1 MRKPRN
7 VNRAIGDTR
16 LSLSIWWRL
25 LRSGR
30 RKGAENER
38 GKLSF
43 LSLAL
48 LNIFARAVAPRPPR
62 RTHNTLNTHTTY
74 TRFSAARS
82 LVCWL
87 SPLLV
92 LCMREIPD
100 AVHSTKSPPF
110 LVLFTRWM
118 AQSKRGLYCRCL
130 THGRPLMRA
139 TPAIADLASGP
150 CRRALS
156 GGSGGHL
163 WS

>member
-1 MRKPRN
+1 MGEQRRVREGAHGGAVQGHRTAHGGYGRRARNVRKPRN

-62 RTHNTLNTHTTY
+62 RTHRTLNTRTHD
-74 TRFSAARS
+74 S
-82 LVCWL
+82 
-87 SPLLV
+87 
-92 LCMREIPD
+92 REND
-100 AVHSTKSPPF
+100 VDE
-110 LVLFTRWM
+110 RW
-118 AQSKRGLYCRCL
+118 
-130 THGRPLMRA
+130 
-139 TPAIADLASGP
+139 
-150 CRRALS
+150 
-156 GGSGGHL
+156 
-163 WS
+163 

>member
-48 LNIFARAVAPRPPR
+48 LNIFARAVAPSPPAR
-62 RTHNTLNTHTTY
+62 LLYTGTGHDSLNL
-74 TRFSAARS
+74 SVNVG
-82 LVCWL
+82 LL